1 MFIRLKPGKLLVWVA
16 VCWPAISWLTRSLYA
31 VIELLSNGEFVF
43 KKAEDL
49 SPWQH
54 WLIFLVIAPSRF
66 VEILQI
72 AVFLGGWNGLYLA
85 YMRQP
90 RAKKKPPAEL
100 SETKEGAGKKSA
112 LRRFLTAIKRK
123 AARERAPFE
132 PESLSI
138 SAEARQDPHSI
149 DIIFD
154 NVTTK
159 PVAGGRVHITA
170 LDYWLR
176 DRKQFVVYS
185 GTEQNVFLAEL
196 HSLEPGSP
204 VRLPVLIKNGPTV
217 AIMTAKVKTPSL
229 RRFGI
234 YRMEIAVKGKTAA
247 ANKELFIGRNDQG
260 IFLVNDP
267 RLRE

>member
-16 VCWPAISWLTRSLYA
+16 VCWPAISWLTRSLYT

-43 KKAEDL
+43 KQAEDL

-54 WLIFLVIAPSRF
+54 WLIFLVIAPPRF
-66 VEILQI
+66 VEMLQI
-72 AVFLGGWNGLYLA
+72 AVFLGGWNGLYLV

-90 RAKKKPPAEL
+90 RAKQKPPAPL
-100 SETKEGAGKKSA
+100 SETKEGAGKKST
-112 LRRFLTAIKRK
+112 LKKFLTLIKRK
-123 AARERAPFE
+123 EARERAPFE
-132 PESLSI
+132 PDSLSI
-138 SAEARQDPHSI
+138 TAEAHENPHSI

-159 PVAGGRVHITA
+159 PVAGGRVHVTA

-176 DRKQFVVYS
+176 DRKQFLS
-185 GTEQNVFLAEL
+185 GTEQNVFLGEL
-196 HSLEPGSP
+196 RTLEPDAP
-204 VRLPVLIKNGPTV
+204 VRLPVLISNGPTV
-217 AIMTAKVKTPSL
+217 SILTAKDRTPAL

-234 YRMEIAVKGKTAA
+234 YRMEITVKGKTGAA
-247 ANKELFIGRNDQG
+247 TKELFIGRNERG